1 LKRQEWSEDQLEQ
14 LLKQLPSVKDKQTA
28 KDIYQS
34 IQYKQQSNKKS
45 RSWITPAVATVA
57 ALLIFAFI
65 SPYIFQKFTTNEE
78 SNMDMSSAITSEE
91 TTISENDLA
100 NDHKMVETNS
110 LQESN
115 REQST
120 LAKSQIESE
129 KRETFVASENDAEKI
144 ITVGFTDSQAQNIL
158 PISLKANENQGKLE
172 QIKEVNPDTYKDE
185 LGPITY
191 ELSNTDILETEN
203 PEEINIEY
211 NGEPNVKS
219 SSHDMLY
226 QNAIIETFRWLDYR
240 NAKLYT
246 NDKEGIEFGQTGH
259 MKDLVLKKETK
270 KAYFLYQFD
279 KESLKL
285 LVPSPDQYESVSS
298 AFEAMKKGLE
308 ERSLKPTIMNNI
320 TMINVKKNGDML
332 DIEFNQDV
340 EFENSEPTIIMLESI
355 LLTAKEFGY
364 KTVQFNG
371 INIDKIG
378 VMDVT
383 KPIEVPFSPNLIEAN

>member
-1 LKRQEWSEDQLEQ
+1 MKRQEWSEEQLEQ

-28 KDIYQS
+28 KDIFQS
-34 IQYKQQSNKKS
+34 IQYKRQINKKS

-57 ALLIFAFI
+57 ALLIFALI
-65 SPYIFQKFTTNEE
+65 SPFIFQNFTTNKE
-78 SNMDMSSAITSEE
+78 SSMDMSTAKISEE
-91 TTISENDLA
+91 TATIENDSANDNKMAEANSKQGSNQEQNTLA
-100 NDHKMVETNS
+100 NTH
-110 LQESN
+110 L
-115 REQST
+115 
-120 LAKSQIESE
+120 
-129 KRETFVASENDAEKI
+129 KRDKKETFVASEHDAEEI
-144 ITVGFTDSQAQNIL
+144 ITVGFTDPQAQNII
-158 PISLKANENQGKLE
+158 PISLEANEKKEKLE
-172 QIKEVNPDTYKDE
+172 QIEEVNPETYIDE
-185 LGPITY
+185 LGPISY
-191 ELSNTDILETEN
+191 ELSKTDILETDN

-226 QNAIIETFRWLDYR
+226 QNAIIETFRWLDYK

-246 NDKEGIEFGQTGH
+246 NEKEGIEFGQTGH
-259 MKDLVLKKETK
+259 KKDLVVKKETK

-279 KESLKL
+279 EDTLKL
-285 LVPSPDQYESVSS
+285 LVPSPDPYDSVDS

-320 TMINVKKNGDML
+320 TTIKVNENGDML
-332 DIEFNQDV
+332 EIEFNQGV
-340 EFENSEPTIIMLESI
+340 EFENSEPTIIMFESI

-371 INIDKIG
+371 INIDKVG

-383 KPIEVPFSPNLIEAN
+383 KPIEVPYSPNPIEGN

>member
-1 LKRQEWSEDQLEQ
+1 MKRQEWSEEQLEQ
-14 LLKQLPSVKDKQTA
+14 LLKQLPPVKDKQTA
-28 KDIYQS
+28 KDIFQS
-34 IQYKQQSNKKS
+34 IQYKRQINKKS

-57 ALLIFAFI
+57 ALLIFALI
-65 SPYIFQKFTTNEE
+65 SPYIFQNFTTNQE
-78 SNMDMSSAITSEE
+78 SKMDMSTAKTSEE
-91 TTISENDLA
+91 TVKVENDSA
-100 NDHKMVETNS
+100 NNLKMAEANS
-110 LQESN
+110 QQGN
-115 REQST
+115 YREQDT
-120 LAKSQIESE
+120 LSNTQLKSE
-129 KRETFVASENDAEKI
+129 KQETFVANENDAEEI
-144 ITVGFTDSQAQNIL
+144 ITVGFTDPQAQNII
-158 PISLKANENQGKLE
+158 PISLEANEKKEKLE
-172 QIKEVNPDTYKDE
+172 QIKEVNPEIYIDE

-191 ELSNTDILETEN
+191 ELSKTDILETEN

-226 QNAIIETFRWLDYR
+226 QNAIIETFRWLDYK

-259 MKDLVLKKETK
+259 KKDLVVKKETK

-279 KESLKL
+279 EETLKL
-285 LVPSPDQYESVSS
+285 LVPSPDSYDSVDS
-298 AFEAMKKGLE
+298 AFEAMKKGIE

-320 TMINVKKNGDML
+320 TMIMVKKNGDML
-332 DIEFNQDV
+332 EIEFNQDV
-340 EFENSEPTIIMLESI
+340 EFENSEPTIIMFESI

-371 INIDKIG
+371 INIDKVG

-383 KPIEVPFSPNLIEAN
+383 KPIEVPFSPNPIEAN